1 MKRDYAVR
9 IAVYTKGNGNECVC
23 VTFNDDAHLA
33 LLDFG
38 RYFTI
43 KRMNDRLAFV
53 GWKNKTGRG
62 MAHLN
67 NNMLQFSVPSDIE
80 IAKEFAGQYNV
91 MRSANDKMMFVS
103 LEDRKDFAV
112 TLPQVNGRKMDET
125 LSAKPTEQT
134 ATTSL
139 TEMLQTAIN
148 ACETEL
154 KDLERK
160 IDEAK
165 EVYNNL
171 IRELKAKD
179 EETKAYRN
187 ALYAARGKEQ

>member
-9 IAVYTKGNGNECVC
+9 IAVYTKGNGKESVC
-23 VTFNDDAHLA
+23 VTFNDDTYLA

-53 GWKNKTGRG
+53 GWKNKTERG
-62 MAHLN
+62 MAHLD
-67 NNMLQFSVPSDIE
+67 NNMLQFNVPSDVE
-80 IAKEFAGQYNV
+80 LAKEFAGQYNV
-91 MRSANDKMMFVS
+91 MINANDKMMYVS
-103 LEDRKDFAV
+103 LEDRRDFSV
-112 TLPQVNGRKMDET
+112 TLPPVNGRKLDET
-125 LSAKPTEQT
+125 LSAKPAEQT
-134 ATTSL
+134 AAPSL
-139 TEMLQTAIN
+139 TDMLQTAIN
-148 ACETEL
+148 TCETEL

-165 EVYNNL
+165 EVYNDL
-171 IRELKAKD
+171 VRKLKAKD